1 MKIIVTGGAG
11 YIGSHVCK
19 VLAAKGFE
27 PIVFD
32 NLSRGNRWAVKWGP
46 FEVGDIADSAR
57 LLGVLEQYRP
67 AAVMHFA
74 AYAYVGESVE
84 KPLLYYRNNVTG
96 TASLLQTILD
106 FQAIPFVFSS
116 TCSTYGI
123 PDVVPIPEDHPQRPI
138 NPYGF
143 SKLVVERMLADLN
156 SACGLRSV
164 ALRYFNAAGADPDG
178 EIGEAH
184 DPETHLIPLVLA
196 AARDGN
202 PVDVFGNDY
211 ETIDGTCV
219 RDYIH
224 VLDIAEAHVRAL
236 EYLMRGGVSCLVNL
250 ANARGYSVKEVIAT
264 AERVCG
270 KPILVRTA
278 PRRAG
283 DPAILVGSHE
293 RARALLGWE
302 PARSDLEIQIRDAWN
317 WMKTNTELR
326 SYGVSRGV

>member
-1 MKIIVTGGAG
+1 MKILVTGGAG

-27 PIVFD
+27 PVVFD

-46 FEVGDIADSAR
+46 LEVGDIADSVTLR
-57 LLGVLEQYRP
+57 RVLEQHRP

-84 KPLLYYRNNVTG
+84 NPLLYYGNNVTG
-96 TASLLQTILD
+96 TAALLRAILD
-106 FQAIPFVFSS
+106 FKPIPFIFSS
-116 TCSTYGI
+116 TCSTYGVPEVI
-123 PDVVPIPEDHPQRPI
+123 PIPEDHPQRPI

-143 SKLVVERMLADLN
+143 SKVVVERMLADLN
-156 SACGLRSV
+156 TAGGLRSV
-164 ALRYFNAAGADPDG
+164 ALRYFNAVGADPDG

-202 PVDVFGNDY
+202 PVNVFGDDY
-211 ETIDGTCV
+211 GTADGTCV

-224 VLDIAEAHVRAL
+224 VIDIAEAHVRAL
-236 EYLMRGGVSCLVNL
+236 EYLLGGGESCALNL
-250 ANARGYSVKEVIAT
+250 ANARGHSVKEVIAA
-264 AERVCG
+264 AERVSG
-270 KPILVRTA
+270 KSIQVRMA

-283 DPAILVGSHE
+283 DPAILIGSRE
-293 RARALLGWE
+293 QARAILGWE
-302 PARSDLEIQIRDAWN
+302 PTRSDLEIQINDAWN
-317 WMKTNTELR
+317 WMSKR
-326 SYGVSRGV
+326 